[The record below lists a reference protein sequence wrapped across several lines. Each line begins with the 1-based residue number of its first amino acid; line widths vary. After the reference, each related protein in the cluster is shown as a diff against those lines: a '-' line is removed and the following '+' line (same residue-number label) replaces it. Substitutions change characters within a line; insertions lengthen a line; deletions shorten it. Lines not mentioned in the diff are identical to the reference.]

1 MELIDTSCLD
11 GGEFD
16 PFNTPEVAAYEAEVY
31 TEDQLFYVYCW
42 DSLRQ
47 IRTFRCF
54 IDSSGLLLNATPRH
68 PVYTSNYK
76 HYTYSRE
83 RLTGRHLGARVQKVT
98 AWSKTPREVNAA
110 RQLRNARYYA
120 KKKAQRMSE
129 LLEGK

>member
-54 IDSSGLLLNATPRH
+54 VDTSGLLLNATPRH

-76 HYTYSRE
+76 YYTYSRE
-83 RLTGRHLGARVQKVT
+83 RLTGRHLAARVQKVT
-98 AWSKTPREVNAA
+98 AWGISERTA
-110 RQLRNARYYA
+110 RQETNAKYYL
-120 KKKAQRMSE
+120 KCKARRMAA
-129 LLEGK
+129 LLEGINA